1 MPELRYLRMVFANSI
16 RDYELPYFR
25 AAVIE
30 ATSRQH
36 DRFHNHTED
45 SRSIFRYPLVQY
57 KTIGGK
63 AALVCLGEAVDDI
76 HYLLEQPALR
86 FRIGT
91 RDDEFLLEKVKLENY
106 RVQLWEHKFNYSLHH
121 WLPLHDNNF
130 KQFMSITDED
140 AQLAELSRILTGNLL
155 SFCKGI
161 NYWLDQQIVAKITSI
176 HKQSTVKFKN
186 YPYKSFSVNF
196 SSNLSIPPYV
206 GLGKGASLGFGV
218 VNRLRHD
225 RPSIAE
231 AIDEATDE
239 N

>member
-91 RDDEFLLEKVKLENY
+91 REQNFTIQEVAFDNFAVELGDKLY
-106 RVQLWEHKFNYSLHH
+106 TYQLHQ
-121 WLPLHDNNF
+121 WLPLNDENKKRFNAL
-130 KQFMSITDED
+130 TDPVV
-140 AQLAELSRILTGNLL
+140 QKMELSRILTGNLL
-155 SFCKGI
+155 SFAKGI
-161 NYWLDQQIVAKITSI
+161 GYWLESPIVVHINDILSR
-176 HKQSTVKFKN
+176 QVVKFKE
-186 YPYKSFSVNF
+186 YPYHSFAVSF
-196 SSNLSIPPYV
+196 QTNLPLPAQV
-206 GLGKGASLGFGV
+206 GLGKGCSVGYGV
-218 VNRLRHD
+218 VSPLVSAKSASKAGSR
-225 RPSIAE
+225 
-231 AIDEATDE
+231 
-239 N
+239 